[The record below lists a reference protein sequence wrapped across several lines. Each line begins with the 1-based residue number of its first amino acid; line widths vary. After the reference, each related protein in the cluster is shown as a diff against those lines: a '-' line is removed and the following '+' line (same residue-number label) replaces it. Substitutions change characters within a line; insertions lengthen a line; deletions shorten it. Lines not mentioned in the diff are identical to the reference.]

1 MNECIFP
8 TVVWQRG
15 VKVKFLVNDHA
26 SRVELMK
33 EQLSTLQAKLF
44 PNVEVHLFDVNIHSK
59 WYCKLLYLS
68 VKILPKICH
77 VKCYCLT

>member
-8 TVVWQRG
+8 TAVWQRG

-44 PNVEVHLFDVNIHSK
+44 PNIEVRLFDVSIHSK
-59 WYCKLLYLS
+59 VGIHGTICSKYLLFA
-68 VKILPKICH
+68 
-77 VKCYCLT
+77 

>member
-8 TVVWQRG
+8 TAVRQRG

-33 EQLSTLQAKLF
+33 EQLSTLQAELF
-44 PNVEVHLFDVNIHSK
+44 SNVEVRLFDVSIHSK
-59 WYCKLLYLS
+59 VYMVLLVL
-68 VKILPKICH
+68 
-77 VKCYCLT
+77 LTIKFISKNPTQKYVM

>member
-8 TVVWQRG
+8 TAVRQRG

-33 EQLSTLQAKLF
+33 EQLSTLQAELF
-44 PNVEVHLFDVNIHSK
+44 PDVEARLFDVSIHSK
-59 WYCKLLYLS
+59 VYMVLLVL
-68 VKILPKICH
+68 
-77 VKCYCLT
+77 

>member
-8 TVVWQRG
+8 TAVWRRG

-33 EQLSTLQAKLF
+33 EQLSTLQAELF
-44 PNVEVHLFDVNIHSK
+44 PNVEVRLFDVSIHGTIGTVD
-59 WYCKLLYLS
+59 YQIYQ
-68 VKILPKICH
+68 
-77 VKCYCLT
+77 

>member
-8 TVVWQRG
+8 TAVRQRG

-33 EQLSTLQAKLF
+33 EQLSTLQAELF
-44 PNVEVHLFDVNIHSK
+44 PNVEVRLFDVSIHSK
-59 WYCKLLYLS
+59 VYNIHGTIGIVNY
-68 VKILPKICH
+68 
-77 VKCYCLT
+77 

>member
-1 MNECIFP
+1 MNAFFP
-8 TVVWQRG
+8 TAVWQRG

-44 PNVEVHLFDVNIHSK
+44 PNIEVRLFDVSIHSK
-59 WYCKLLYLS
+59 VGIHGTIGIVDYSIYQ
-68 VKILPKICH
+68 
-77 VKCYCLT
+77 

>member
-8 TVVWQRG
+8 TAVRQRG

-33 EQLSTLQAKLF
+33 EQLSTLQAELF
-44 PNVEVHLFDVNIHSK
+44 SNVEVRLFDVSIHSK
-59 WYCKLLYLS
+59 VYMVLLVLLT
-68 VKILPKICH
+68 I
-77 VKCYCLT
+77 KCISKNPTQKYVM

>member
-33 EQLSTLQAKLF
+33 EQLSTLQAELF
-44 PNVEVHLFDVNIHSK
+44 PDVEARLFDVSIHSK
-59 WYCKLLYLS
+59 VYMVLLVL
-68 VKILPKICH
+68 
-77 VKCYCLT
+77 

>member
-8 TVVWQRG
+8 PAFWQRG

-44 PNVEVHLFDVNIHSK
+44 PNIEVRLFDVSIHSE
-59 WYCKLLYLS
+59 
-68 VKILPKICH
+68 VGIHATIGILD
-77 VKCYCLT
+77 Y